1 MPGTPEARPETILA
15 FDFGRR
21 RIGIAVGQQVT
32 GGATALA
39 TVANGENGPDWAAID
54 RLVGEWQ
61 PGRLVVGLPRRAD
74 GSSGPLSDTIAAFC
88 DALGR
93 YGRPVDTVDE
103 RESSREAAE
112 RLARARHEA
121 GRRRV
126 RKGHVDAAAAAV
138 IAERWLGKSE

>member
-39 TVANGENGPDWAAID
+39 TVTNGKKGPDWAAID
-54 RLVGEWQ
+54 RLVAEWQ

-74 GSSGPLSDTIAAFC
+74 GSSGPLGETIAEFC

-103 RESSREAAE
+103 RESSLEAGE
-112 RLARARHEA
+112 RLARARRKA

-126 RKGHVDAAAAAV
+126 RKGQVDAAAAAV